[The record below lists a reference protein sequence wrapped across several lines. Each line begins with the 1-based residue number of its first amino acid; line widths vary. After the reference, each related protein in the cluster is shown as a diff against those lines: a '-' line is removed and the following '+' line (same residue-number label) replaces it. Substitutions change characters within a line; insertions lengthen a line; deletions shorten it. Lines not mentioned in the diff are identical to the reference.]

1 MLPQTPLRFIFYFA
15 RQQWVKFSVV
25 ILAGLAWA
33 INDAFF
39 PFFLKQIV
47 NHLQRT
53 SGSVFASIQTP
64 LGLLIL
70 FRLIVEVFLRLQ
82 GMIQVFIFPKLRAT
96 IRTVV
101 FDYVR
106 AHSHQYFSS
115 HFSGSLSRKLNV
127 LPTSCQTIIE
137 IIALNCLTPA
147 CGAVIILIMLW
158 LNHPAFAIILLIWL
172 FVHFG
177 LTSLLLAR
185 GNALWKKQADA
196 ASVLGGK
203 IVDIFTNIFN
213 VRLFSSGR
221 YELDYLKKYQDDE
234 VSKSKKAMW
243 YTEIVRL
250 GLSLNG
256 LFLIFGMLLTLVYG
270 YSTGWV
276 TLGDFTQ
283 VMMQASYLLEWIW
296 FVSYQLTVF
305 SREIGTINDALGL
318 IRASHDIQDKPD
330 ALPIKITRGEIFFD
344 DVCFGYHN
352 ARGVFNHF
360 TLKIPSGQKVGLV
373 GFSGSGKTSF
383 VNLIL
388 RLYDIN
394 SGKILIDDQD
404 ILHVTQDSLRAQIAM
419 IPQEPSLFHRSIME
433 NIRYGRLDAS
443 DDEVLRASK
452 LAHCHE
458 FIERLHGGYSALVGE
473 RGIKLSGGQRQ
484 RIAIARAILKNAPIL
499 ILDEATAALDSITE
513 KLIQNSLNQLM
524 QGRTTI
530 VIAHRLSTLA
540 DMDRI
545 FVFYHGQ
552 IVEQGTQASLLSK
565 GGHFAKLWH
574 SQSHGFLQDNSE
586 KMLHQLI

>member
-1 MLPQTPLRFIFYFA
+1 MLPRTPLRFILYFA

-47 NHLQRT
+47 NHLHRV
-53 SGSVFASIQTP
+53 SGSVFSSIQTP
-64 LGLLIL
+64 LFLLIL
-70 FRLIVEVFLRLQ
+70 FRLVVEVFLRLQ
-82 GMIQVFIFPKLRAT
+82 GMVQIFIFPKLRAT

-106 AHSHQYFSS
+106 THSHQYFSS

-147 CGAVIILIMLW
+147 CGAAIILVMLW
-158 LNHPAFAIILLIWL
+158 LNHPVFAVILLIWL
-172 FVHFG
+172 FIHFG

-213 VRLFSSGR
+213 VRLFASGR

-234 VSKSKKAMW
+234 ISKSKKAMW
-243 YTEIVRL
+243 YTEILRL

-270 YSTGWV
+270 YSAGWV

-305 SREIGTINDALGL
+305 SREIGTINDALSL
-318 IRASHDIQDKPD
+318 IRASHDIRDKPD

-344 DVCFGYHN
+344 DVCFGYHD
-352 ARGVFNHF
+352 AQGVFNHF
-360 TLKIPSGQKVGLV
+360 TLKIPSGEKVGLV

-388 RLYDIN
+388 RLYEIN
-394 SGKILIDDQD
+394 SGKILIDGQD
-404 ILHVTQDSLRAQIAM
+404 ISCVTQDSLRAQIAM

-433 NIRYGRLDAS
+433 NIRYGCLDAS
-443 DDEVLRASK
+443 DDDVFRASK

-458 FIERLHGGYSALVGE
+458 FIEQLHGGYAALVGE

-513 KLIQNSLNQLM
+513 RLIQNSLNQLM

-545 FVFYHGQ
+545 LVFYHGQ
-552 IVEQGTQASLLSK
+552 IVEQGTQASLLSA